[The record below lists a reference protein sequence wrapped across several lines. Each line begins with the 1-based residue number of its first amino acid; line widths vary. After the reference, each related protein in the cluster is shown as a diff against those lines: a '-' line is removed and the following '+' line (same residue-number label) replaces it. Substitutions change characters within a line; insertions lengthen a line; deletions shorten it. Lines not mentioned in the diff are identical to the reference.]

1 MKSKGAD
8 RLSRPGLGA
17 GGGRV
22 GGGGYNLLKGL
33 ILWGGGGN
41 LFCFLVWG

>member
-17 GGGRV
+17 GGGKGWR
-22 GGGGYNLLKGL
+22 GGYNLLKGL
-33 ILWGGGGN
+33 ILLGGAI
-41 LFCFLVWG
+41 CFVF